1 MTGNA
6 HHFATLS
13 IVINSMMYH
22 RDVNDVAIFG
32 NVKCNGGMQDNSN
45 NYNDTNEKDRK
56 YAKEIKTLIRLFGE
70 SIKEEELQK
79 KIAYHNGNV
88 ELVIKD
94 IVQQFVE
101 KEDKLEAERKTK
113 SQLENVEQVII
124 KLFCLF

>member
-1 MTGNA
+1 
-6 HHFATLS
+6 
-13 IVINSMMYH
+13 
-22 RDVNDVAIFG
+22 
-32 NVKCNGGMQDNSN
+32 
-45 NYNDTNEKDRK
+45 
-56 YAKEIKTLIRLFGE
+56 
-70 SIKEEELQK
+70 K

-124 KLFCLF
+124 KLFCLFKQEQGNAVNEINGNNKSVQKEMEKTEIGETKPGINLQGHCSNETCLASKAKLP